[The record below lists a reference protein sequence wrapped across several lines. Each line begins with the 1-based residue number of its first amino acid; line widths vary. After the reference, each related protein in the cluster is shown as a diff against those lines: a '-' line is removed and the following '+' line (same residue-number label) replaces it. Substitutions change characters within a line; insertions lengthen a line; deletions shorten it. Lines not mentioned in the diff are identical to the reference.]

1 MEAYATARKPVVYV
15 NTLER
20 LALRRALRLLTPHG
34 KKVKPSPAYRN
45 TLDGLRSLIDKV
57 EKARQGVRS

>member
-20 LALRRALRLLTPHG
+20 LALRRALRLLTFAVAAAG
-34 KKVKPSPAYRN
+34 TGILVGVVYARTRKPPLS
-45 TLDGLRSLIDKV
+45 
-57 EKARQGVRS
+57 